1 MNDDVT
7 KPTLAEAIE
16 ALDVINDDH
25 WNKGGAPDLQHLKTV
40 TGKQELTRADVDAVL
55 PVGFNRANAHAAPSL
70 SSDDE
75 QAAEDPIELLERFC
89 SAAQTDRYRR
99 NNGLMNLVRAYQIEQ
114 GAIKELQN
122 RLDQRNERR
131 GETNIAE

>member
-1 MNDDVT
+1 MNDKVKKTT
-7 KPTLAEAIE
+7 KAEDAEAK
-16 ALDVINDDH
+16 D
-25 WNKGGAPDLQHLKTV
+25 
-40 TGKQELTRADVDAVL
+40 QET
-55 PVGFNRANAHAAPSL
+55 
-70 SSDDE
+70 E
-75 QAAEDPIELLERFC
+75 AAEDPIELLERFC